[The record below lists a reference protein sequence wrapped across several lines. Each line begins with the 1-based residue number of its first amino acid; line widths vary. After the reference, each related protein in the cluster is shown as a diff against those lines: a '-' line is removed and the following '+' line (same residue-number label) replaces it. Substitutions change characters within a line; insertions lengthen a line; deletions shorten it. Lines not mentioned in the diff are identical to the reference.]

1 MPEGYN
7 DGAPQAELDEHT
19 EVVTSADTEGVIAT
33 GGVDMEGDDAIG

>member
-7 DGAPQAELDEHT
+7 DGAPRAELDNHT
-19 EVVTSADTEGVIAT
+19 AVVTSADTEGVIAT